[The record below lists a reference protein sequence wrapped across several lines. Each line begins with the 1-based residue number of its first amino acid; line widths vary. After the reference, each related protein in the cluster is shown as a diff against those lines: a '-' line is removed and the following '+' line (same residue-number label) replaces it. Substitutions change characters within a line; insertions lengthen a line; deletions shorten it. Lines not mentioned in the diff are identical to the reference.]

1 MKWKTFQ
8 DKVLQI
14 QGFLSTSTCKM
25 SGTTKDLKRALLRLF
40 PGVTFNESKFTTTI
54 STHAPMGTKSHC
66 LFLLSPIKNANT
78 IFILTPFA

>member
-25 SGTTKDLKRALLRLF
+25 SGTTKDLKRACLF
-40 PGVTFNESKFTTTI
+40 PGVTFNESKFTTTTI

-66 LFLLSPIKNANT
+66 LFLLSPIKNANS